1 MRELRG
7 DWRDLFNNFAIAL
20 DPRKM
25 FLALA
30 GMIMTFALISVW
42 FWLWDKGFN
51 LGLGV
56 FTKNFSVVTMP
67 AFFGTLS
74 DKLFATQH
82 LYVAL
87 AGIISFYAG
96 IIFIFIFAWSFF
108 GGAIT
113 RIAAVE
119 IAKDERIELSNA
131 IHFGKRRYSSF
142 FWSKLTCIL
151 LFLFFFLCIFGA
163 CLLARIPTLG
173 PFLKILLVIFLPL
186 AMITSF
192 LLTMLGLG
200 ATFGHVLFFPA
211 VAAEDTDAF
220 DAISRGFSYLF
231 AEPWKFIWYQIV
243 SGVYGF
249 ITFMFVL
256 VFSWMLMLIMLFA
269 ARFGMGS
276 RSFSPMIKNIYA
288 FFSEFFN
295 GMQANPNPQMNT
307 VEMISTVIFAAW
319 ILLFAGFVFSFALS
333 YFFSGQTMI
342 YFLLRKKVDSI
353 DMTEVYEEKESE
365 EELKEET
372 PPAVPA
378 EQPKA

>member
-25 FLALA
+25 FLALV
-30 GMIMTFALISVW
+30 GMIMSFALISVW

-56 FTKNFSVVTMP
+56 FTKDFSVIAIP
-67 AFFGTLS
+67 AFFGAVTS
-74 DKLFATQH
+74 KLFATQPPY
-82 LYVAL
+82 LAL
-87 AGIISFYAG
+87 IGTVLFHTGTIM
-96 IIFIFIFAWSFF
+96 IFVFVWSFF

-119 IAKDERIELSNA
+119 IAKDERIELTSA
-131 IHFGKRRYSSF
+131 LHYGRQRYSSF
-142 FWSKLTCIL
+142 FWSKLTCAL

-163 CLLARIPTLG
+163 CLLARIPHAG
-173 PFLKILLVIFLPL
+173 PFLKIALVIFLPL

-192 LLTMLGLG
+192 LMAMLALG
-200 ATFGHVLFFPA
+200 ATFGHVLFFPS
-211 VAAEDTDAF
+211 VAAEGTDAF

-249 ITFMFVL
+249 ITFMFIL
-256 VFSWMLMLIMLFA
+256 IFSRILILIMLFA
-269 ARFGMGS
+269 ARLGMGKF
-276 RSFSPMIKNIYA
+276 SFSYMIKNIYA
-288 FFSEFFN
+288 LFPEFFN
-295 GMQANPNPQMNT
+295 GVLANPNPQVGT
-307 VEMISTVIFAAW
+307 VEMISTVIFTAW